1 MKVKKT
7 NIPGILVVEL
17 DAYKD
22 QRGWFVEVFEK
33 TQMEAIGIKDN
44 FIQDAVTVSTAKNTI
59 RGLHFQNPPYEQ
71 SKLVR
76 CHRGAFF
83 DVAVDL
89 RKSSPTFG
97 QHFSL
102 ELNETS
108 WTALY
113 LPIGI
118 AHGLYTLEDNTHLAY
133 KISGKYSPENA
144 GGLVWNDPVLDIKW
158 PTAATDVLINPR
170 DRDLPFF
177 NTATTYFQ

>member
-7 NIPGILVVEL
+7 NIPGVLILEL
-17 DAYKD
+17 DAYRD
-22 QRGWFVEVFEK
+22 LRGSFVEVYEK

-44 FIQDAVTVSTAKNTI
+44 FIQDVITVSITKNTL

-76 CHRGAFF
+76 CQRGAFF

-108 WTALY
+108 LTALY

-118 AHGLYTLEDNTHLAY
+118 AHGLFTLEDNTHLAY

-144 GGLVWNDPVLDIKW
+144 GGLVWDDPILNINW
-158 PTAATDVLINPR
+158 PTTNSNLLINSR
-170 DRDLPFF
+170 DRELPLFDK
-177 NTATTYFQ
+177 TTTYFP